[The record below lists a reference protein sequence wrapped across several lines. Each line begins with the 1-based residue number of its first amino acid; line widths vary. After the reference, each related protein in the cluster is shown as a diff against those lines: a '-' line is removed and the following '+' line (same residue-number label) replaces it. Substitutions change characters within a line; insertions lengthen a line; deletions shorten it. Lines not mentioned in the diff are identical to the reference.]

1 VRAGRRAGGR
11 PTRLAGGGAGA
22 PGPADAPDG
31 LVRGGADALA
41 SGGPGRRNPGVR
53 SPRPTGSNPAA
64 SAAAE
69 VAAAEAAG
77 FEPVGL
83 GERILRVETAAIVG
97 VALVAEASGM
107 LG

>member
-1 VRAGRRAGGR
+1 VALLVGPEGGF
-11 PTRLAGGGAGA
+11 
-22 PGPADAPDG
+22 
-31 LVRGGADALA
+31 
-41 SGGPGRRNPGVR
+41 
-53 SPRPTGSNPAA
+53 
-64 SAAAE
+64 AAAE